1 MWALTDDEVYT
12 DEEQEQSNTT
22 KAERSTSANTIMV
35 KGSRNKQNRNH
46 GKKGQNWNKLGVSET
61 TGL

>member
-22 KAERSTSANTIMV
+22 KAERSTSANTIM
-35 KGSRNKQNRNH
+35 GSSNNRNR
-46 GKKGQNWNKLGVSET
+46 GKNGQNWSKLDASET
-61 TGL
+61 T